1 VSLERFTEFVNA
13 AGAGCR
19 RRSGRSVLGAKRRV
33 VSLANAEGQ
42 HKVNNPAPEDAKTLE
57 LIWLN

>member
-1 VSLERFTEFVNA
+1 
-13 AGAGCR
+13 
-19 RRSGRSVLGAKRRV
+19 VLGAKRRV

>member
-1 VSLERFTEFVNA
+1 VSLERFTEFVKC
-13 AGAGCR
+13 GG
-19 RRSGRSVLGAKRRV
+19 SGPPASIRKRRV

-42 HKVNNPAPEDAKTLE
+42 HKVNDPAPEDAKTLE